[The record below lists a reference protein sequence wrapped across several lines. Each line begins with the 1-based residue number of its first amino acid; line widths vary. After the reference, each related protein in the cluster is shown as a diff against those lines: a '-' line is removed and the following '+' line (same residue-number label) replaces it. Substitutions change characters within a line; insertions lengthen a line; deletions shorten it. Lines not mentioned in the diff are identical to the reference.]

1 MFHCILAKYNPEISA
16 EQKES
21 LLMKIREL
29 FGGLTEIE
37 GIEAVGV
44 FPNVVDRSNRY
55 DVLIRIRMMPEALAV
70 YDDCEIHKTWKR
82 DYGKYLEKKAIFDYE
97 G

>member
-29 FGGLTEIE
+29 FGGLTEIV
-37 GIEAVGV
+37 GIEAVEV
-44 FPNVVDRSNRY
+44 FPNVIDRAN
-55 DVLIRIRMMPEALAV
+55 
-70 YDDCEIHKTWKR
+70 
-82 DYGKYLEKKAIFDYE
+82 
-97 G
+97 

>member
-55 DVLIRIRMMPEALAV
+55 DVLIRIRMIPEALAV
-70 YDDCEIHKTWKR
+70 YDDSEIHKTWKR

>member
-1 MFHCILAKYNPEISA
+1 MFHCILAKYHAEISG
-16 EQKES
+16 EQKER
-21 LLMKIREL
+21 LLQEIRDL

-37 GIEAVGV
+37 GIESVEV
-44 FPNVVDRSNRY
+44 FPNVIDRSNRY
-55 DVLIRIRMMPEALAV
+55 DVLIRIRMTPEALPV
-70 YDDCEIHKTWKR
+70 YDDSEIHRAWKR